1 MVKRMPP
8 YSIWCRSPVTR
19 FRFRGSVGV
28 RQAARFRDRQVQPEL
43 PRGAW
48 ASAIVTD
55 RVVARRRL
63 LDETDHVIVVDLDK
77 TQIRG
82 LLQGRI
88 AASELV
94 ERPI

>member
-1 MVKRMPP
+1 LGQ
-8 YSIWCRSPVTR
+8 C
-19 FRFRGSVGV
+19 
-28 RQAARFRDRQVQPEL
+28 
-43 PRGAW
+43 
-48 ASAIVTD
+48 IVTD

-63 LDETDHVIVVDLDK
+63 LDETHNVIVVDLDK

>member
-19 FRFRGSVGV
+19 FSISRICRRSPGGPIS
-28 RQAARFRDRQVQPEL
+28 RSPSATRI
-43 PRGAW
+43 
-48 ASAIVTD
+48 ASGCLGQCIVTD

-63 LDETDHVIVVDLDK
+63 LDETHNVIVVDLDK